1 MFKEL
6 TDELLELT
14 ANVQGYRG
22 AHLAEYRI
30 ILCCT
35 CTVRFS

>member
-6 TDELLELT
+6 TDELLDLT
-14 ANVQGYRG
+14 ATVQGRRKAY
-22 AHLAEYRI
+22 LARQI

-35 CTVRFS
+35 CTLRWQ

>member
-6 TDELLELT
+6 TDELLDLT
-14 ANVQGYRG
+14 ATVQGRRKAY
-22 AHLAEYRI
+22 LARQI

-35 CTVRFS
+35 CTVRWQ